1 MHNVTMK
8 LLSVVIAT
16 VLAGPLITP
25 PPPAVRQHSARP
37 PLCSLTSVGVGEL
50 VNTCRV
56 IKDAGL

>member
-1 MHNVTMK
+1 MK